1 MSYSPVERLQ
11 IRHALL
17 EVALAEERSRPR
29 PSDPMIARIKKKKLQ
44 VRDRL
49 EALREARVPARL

>member
-29 PSDPMIARIKKKKLQ
+29 PSDPMISRIKKKKLQ

-49 EALREARVPARL
+49 EALRETRVPARL